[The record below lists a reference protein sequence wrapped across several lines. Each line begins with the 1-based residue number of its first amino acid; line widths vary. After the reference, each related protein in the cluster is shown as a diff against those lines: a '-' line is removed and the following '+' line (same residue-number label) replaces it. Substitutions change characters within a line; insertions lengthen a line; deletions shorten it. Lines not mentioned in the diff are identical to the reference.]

1 MTSSNGNISRA
12 AGHLCWEFTGR
23 RCFPTQR
30 PVTGSFDV
38 SLICA
43 WINVWVKKSWGWWFE
58 TPSRSLSSRC
68 DIFDNK
74 HTPSGSL
81 CWHHINPTAPSWTV
95 YADLLHRDF
104 LPIKSNWWYPSL
116 VLVNGSVSWHLMSQ
130 SAIVLHN
137 SISTCHENI
146 GRLYSML
153 GHDTNTS
160 ILYEFARDQNC

>member
-1 MTSSNGNISRA
+1 MTSSNRNISRA
-12 AGHLCWEFTGR
+12 VGHLCWEFTGR

-30 PVTGSFDV
+30 PVTRNFDV

-43 WINVWVKKSWGWWFE
+43 WINVWVKNREAGDL
-58 TPSRSLSSRC
+58 RRHRAHYQAGA
-68 DIFDNK
+68 IFSI
-74 HTPSGSL
+74 TSIL
-81 CWHHINPTAPSWTV
+81 RQAVCWHHINPTAPSWTV
-95 YADLLHRDF
+95 YANLLQRDF

-116 VLVNGSVSWHLMSQ
+116 GLVNGSVSWHLMSQ
-130 SAIVLHN
+130 SAVVLHN
-137 SISTCHENI
+137 SITTCHENI